1 MVHVPPSSWENVKC
15 MCVVFIYPLPLFFH
29 RDYVAIL
36 FAVTVE
42 GSSMAEYGLGET
54 SAVTLHIIGRYVCVS
69 SDSSTI
75 QCPP

>member
-1 MVHVPPSSWENVKC
+1 
-15 MCVVFIYPLPLFFH
+15 MCVCVCVCVCVSSLFPLSPVSLH
-29 RDYVAIL
+29 RDHVAIL

-54 SAVTLHIIGRYVCVS
+54 SGVTLPIIGSYVCIF
-69 SDSSTI
+69 SDSSSI